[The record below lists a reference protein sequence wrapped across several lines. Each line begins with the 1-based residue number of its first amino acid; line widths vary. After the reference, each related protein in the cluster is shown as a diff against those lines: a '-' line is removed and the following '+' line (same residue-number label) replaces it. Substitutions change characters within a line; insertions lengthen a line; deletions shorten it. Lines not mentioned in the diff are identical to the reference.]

1 MPVGNSLLLFASL
14 TVLGQPQKRTH
25 QALPSPLIIDS
36 VRGCFYTRHVHEP
49 PPALRGVGADQA
61 KLATRLIQDSAPEL
75 ITTFFSELITHLQ
88 RAGDV
93 PAYREAASMVS
104 EIADKLTHYLGW
116 ASAFFSNERIKPA
129 VSHYHAM
136 MLQRPM
142 QGSMQPVIAFA
153 IPAELAQRLER
164 LLTPLSQGQAASAH
178 EGIEALIEV
187 IDIALHALLIK
198 PKQLMKFNFVVDKT
212 LNGVISLTQ
221 TLSYRSL
228 RKIADQMPAAH
239 QPVLAQHLQQLVQTA
254 SQAQAA

>member
-1 MPVGNSLLLFASL
+1 MSLPLPCVAYATTPELQSQVFQL
-14 TVLGQPQKRTH
+14 H
-25 QALPSPLIIDS
+25 EALQSG
-36 VRGCFYTRHVHEP
+36 VR
-49 PPALRGVGADQA
+49 ADQA
-61 KLATRLIQDSAPEL
+61 KLATRLIQDSAHEL
-75 ITTFFSELITHLQ
+75 ITTFFSELLTHLQ

-198 PKQLMKFNFVVDKT
+198 PKQLMKFNFVRCFGT
-212 LNGVISLTQ
+212 
-221 TLSYRSL
+221 
-228 RKIADQMPAAH
+228 
-239 QPVLAQHLQQLVQTA
+239 
-254 SQAQAA
+254 